1 MILYP
6 LTALRVVLRAAQTT
20 LAEIK
25 ERGHQRDRVPQ
36 MLTRRELYELLD
48 YSGFEERDRAYFG

>member
-1 MILYP
+1 MAAKDTP
-6 LTALRVVLRAAQTT
+6 NRA

-25 ERGHQRDRVPQ
+25 ERGHQRDRISQ